1 MFEELC
7 RSQGKLLIPNGKYE
21 DSCPQYEEIPVTYFS
36 MDKTFRTEGGA
47 FQINTQYY
55 CKGYD
60 KAAPA
65 GSKLILEDG
74 SEIESETIEFLF
86 NHFDNNPEFNVITA
100 VAK

>member
-7 RSQGKLLIPNGKYE
+7 RKQGTLLIPTGEYE
-21 DSCPQYEEIPVTYFS
+21 DSLPEYEEIPVKYFS
-36 MDKTFRTEGGA
+36 MDKTSRKTDGA
-47 FQINTQYY
+47 LQVNTQYY
-55 CKGYD
+55 CKGYG

-86 NHFDNNPEFNVITA
+86 NHFDNTPEFNVITA